1 MSTPPVLQPLLDAL
15 LEAACLIDGSSLR
28 VLAANRSAASLWGC
42 PVGELIGRPVED
54 LATTPEDQLFWMQ
67 LAGWPRSAPLH
78 SDSLI
83 VRADGS
89 RRDVERR
96 ISALPLPDGRD
107 GWLLTLVDQTE
118 RRRAEHEVER
128 LMGELGATL
137 SSSRDAI
144 LVTDLAGQVRC
155 WNPAFARLWRLP
167 RGLDARRESGRIA
180 RTLAA
185 ALPDG
190 PAYARRLVQQQAL
203 LLQAR
208 HAPCVDDP
216 QDDRDA
222 TGPLATDRIELSDG
236 RTLERRLL
244 PQYGQGE
251 VVGWVQVWR
260 DLTAQ
265 LLDQTRLELAGQVF
279 DSILDAVLITDPQGA
294 ILSANPAAERLC
306 GRSDAA
312 LRGTPLAELLGE
324 ADGSALA
331 AHRFM
336 LGTAAPRWFGELQ
349 LATPQGPAPVQAT
362 LVRSGGDGP
371 NSTGCIAVLRDQR
384 ERKAAERQIAEL
396 AHTDPL
402 TGLPNRT
409 GLMEQLAL
417 ATAGA
422 GSTAAAPCALLLVG
436 LDRFKH
442 VNDSIGHRQGDEV
455 LCETG
460 RRLSQGL
467 RLGDQVARLGGDLF
481 GVLLP
486 DSDAGTA
493 EAVARRLLQSLR
505 HDLVVGGLSLAL
517 SASVGIAL
525 YPHDAH
531 DAAELLAHA
540 DRAMH
545 RVKEGHGG
553 DLRFYQPQ
561 MNVDRL
567 DHIRLDHA
575 MRRGLAQGDFHLAY
589 QPQVDLASGAVV
601 GVEALCRWT
610 DPDLGAISPT
620 RFIPVAED
628 TGFITELGNWVL
640 DEAVAQAARWQDTG
654 HALPVSVNVSSL
666 QFQQPAFV
674 HRVARVLQDSRL
686 PPELLELELTES
698 ILVGD
703 IDAVLLQ
710 LRALAALGVRLAID
724 DFGTGYSSLGYLK
737 RLPIH
742 RLKIDR
748 SFIQRLPE
756 DASDAAITRAI
767 VELGRALH
775 LRVIAEG
782 VETEAQREHLASL
795 GCDEFQG
802 WLYAPGLDAKALEE
816 RLGWDLAQPSL
827 PAWATLAA

>member
-1 MSTPPVLQPLLDAL
+1 MSPLSPFHPLLDAL
-15 LEAACLIDGSSLR
+15 LEAACLIDGGSLR
-28 VLAANRSAASLWGC
+28 VLAANRSAAALWGC
-42 PVGELIGRPVED
+42 PAGELVGRPVED
-54 LATTPEDQLFWMQ
+54 LASTPEDQLFWMQ

-96 ISALPLPDGRD
+96 ISALALPDGRE

-144 LVTDLAGQVRC
+144 LVTDLAGQVRT

-180 RTLAA
+180 RTLLA

-190 PAYARRLVQQQAL
+190 PAYAQRLAQQQAM

-216 QDDRDA
+216 QRDHDA
-222 TGPLATDRIELSDG
+222 TGPLATDRIELSGG

-279 DSILDAVLITDPQGA
+279 DSILDAVLITDAQGA

-402 TGLPNRT
+402 TGLPNRA

-417 ATAGA
+417 ATANSPA
-422 GSTAAAPCALLLVG
+422 TAAPCALLLVG

-486 DSDAGTA
+486 GSDAGTA
-493 EAVARRLLQSLR
+493 EVVARRLLQSLR
-505 HDLVVGGLSLAL
+505 HDLVVDGLSLAL

-525 YPHDAH
+525 YPHDAS

-589 QPQVDLASGAVV
+589 QPQVDLASGAVI

-610 DPDLGAISPT
+610 DPDLGAISPA

-640 DEAVAQAARWQDTG
+640 DEAVAQAARWRAAG
-654 HALPVSVNVSSL
+654 HPLPVSVNVSSL
-666 QFQQPAFV
+666 QFQQSAFV

-748 SFIQRLPE
+748 GFIQRLPE

-782 VETEAQREHLASL
+782 VETEAQREHLARL